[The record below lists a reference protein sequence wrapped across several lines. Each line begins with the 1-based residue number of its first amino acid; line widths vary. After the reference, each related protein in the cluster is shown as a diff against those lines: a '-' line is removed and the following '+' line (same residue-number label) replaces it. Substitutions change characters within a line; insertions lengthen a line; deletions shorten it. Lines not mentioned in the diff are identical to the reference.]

1 MLASKGSMLASKGSM
16 LSSKSNM
23 LSCMILLA
31 IEADTRVQLLAR
43 IRHRGAVSRCTRARL
58 NALVYY
64 FTRDLNLMLADIT
77 RQAFIRC

>member
-23 LSCMILLA
+23 LACIILLA
-31 IEADTRVQLLAR
+31 IEADTRVQLLGR
-43 IRHRGAVSRCTRARL
+43 IRNRAVSRCTRARL
-58 NALVYY
+58 NALVHY

-77 RQAFIRC
+77 RQAFIKC